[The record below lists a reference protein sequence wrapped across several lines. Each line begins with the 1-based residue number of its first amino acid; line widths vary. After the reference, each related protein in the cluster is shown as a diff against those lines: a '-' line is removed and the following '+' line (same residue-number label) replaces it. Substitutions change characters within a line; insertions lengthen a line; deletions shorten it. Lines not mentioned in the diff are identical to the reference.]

1 MAVGFQCERIEED
14 KIGRERRGKM
24 RMGDD
29 GEDSI
34 DGSNGLIGIMRLM
47 GRNTYKFIV
56 NLTMV

>member
-1 MAVGFQCERIEED
+1 
-14 KIGRERRGKM
+14 
-24 RMGDD
+24 MGEN
-29 GEDSI
+29 GEDSL